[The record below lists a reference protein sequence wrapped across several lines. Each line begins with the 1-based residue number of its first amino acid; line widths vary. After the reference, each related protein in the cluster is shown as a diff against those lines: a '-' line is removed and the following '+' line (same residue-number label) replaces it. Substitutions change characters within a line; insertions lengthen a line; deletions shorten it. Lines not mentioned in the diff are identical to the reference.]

1 MLSYGSKSYGPIR
14 LHDFSE
20 CSFSFTIWLFGMTI
34 IDIPSVLEVLSVVLE
49 IQKETL
55 LFVIVYCMPGPLV
68 TFIDHS
74 VLLINEHKILIVADF
89 NLDQIFS

>member
-1 MLSYGSKSYGPIR
+1 MKMSKLRNRFLKGK
-14 LHDFSE
+14 SE
-20 CSFSFTIWLFGMTI
+20 ASRKAYN
-34 IDIPSVLEVLSVVLE
+34 VLEVLSVVLE
-49 IQKETL
+49 IEKETL